1 MSKTLFLLCD
11 AISDLIRKEEPAYN
25 KV

>member
-1 MSKTLFLLCD
+1 MCKTLFLLCD
-11 AISDLIRKEEPAYN
+11 AISDLIRKEEQAYN